1 MKNISFHEKIKKLF
15 FWEALFLIFF
25 FIFSL
30 VLSTSNFETH
40 VTLPKMYEL
49 LKDLL
54 TINAAFLAPIV
65 AFILFSDWREQY
77 NIQVI
82 DKYLIDLMIQLKD
95 MEILLNRKSSN
106 PDDNLFNNIL
116 KSTFEIRFE
125 LKHIILI
132 LNIYHDYI
140 DKDFLKKIESF
151 EELSLKIDDII
162 CEQLRKKE
170 EKKIG
175 DDERPMIELIDDKAN
190 KLNELVEIK
199 KFLEVKIREIRLSLL
214 NKSKSIR
221 CSDS

>member
-1 MKNISFHEKIKKLF
+1 
-15 FWEALFLIFF
+15 
-25 FIFSL
+25 
-30 VLSTSNFETH
+30 
-40 VTLPKMYEL
+40 MYEL

-175 DDERPMIELIDDKAN
+175 DDERPMIELIDDKAK
-190 KLNELVEIK
+190 KLNELVDIK
-199 KFLEVKIREIRLSLL
+199 KFLEAKIREIRLSLL

>member
-30 VLSTSNFETH
+30 VLNTSNFETH
-40 VTLPKMYEL
+40 VTLPKIYEL

-151 EELSLKIDDII
+151 DELSLKIDQII
-162 CEQLRKKE
+162 SEQSGINE

-175 DDERPMIELIDDKAN
+175 DDERPMIELIDDKAK
-190 KLNELVEIK
+190 KLNELVDIK